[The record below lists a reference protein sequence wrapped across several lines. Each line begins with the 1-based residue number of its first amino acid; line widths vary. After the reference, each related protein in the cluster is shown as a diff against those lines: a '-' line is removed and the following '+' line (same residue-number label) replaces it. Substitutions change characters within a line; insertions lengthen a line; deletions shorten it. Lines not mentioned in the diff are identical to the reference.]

1 MTAPK
6 IVMPSQIVMRATA
19 SLDGDGRTFA
29 EIAEVRRAA
38 H

>member
-19 SLDGDGRTFA
+19 SLIGDGCTFA
-29 EIAEVRRAA
+29 EIEEARRAA